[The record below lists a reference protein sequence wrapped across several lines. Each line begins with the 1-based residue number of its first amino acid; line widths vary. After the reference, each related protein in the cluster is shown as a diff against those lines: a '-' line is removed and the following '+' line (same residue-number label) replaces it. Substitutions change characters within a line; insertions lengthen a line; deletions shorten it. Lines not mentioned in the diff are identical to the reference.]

1 MFFPELTADE
11 LRRDLSDPTAVFLL
25 DVREPWEVAEG
36 AIPGA
41 VNIPLGSL
49 AERVDEVPRDRKIV
63 VVCRSGNRSRAA
75 TDALDRA
82 GWNAHN
88 LKGGMGAWER
98 ATAT

>member
-1 MFFPELTADE
+1 MFFPELTADDLRHE
-11 LRRDLSDPTAVFLL
+11 LAGPTPPFLL
-25 DVREPWEVAEG
+25 DVREPWEVAEV

-98 ATAT
+98 ATAA

>member
-1 MFFPELTADE
+1 MFFPEMTADE
-11 LRRDLSDPTAVFLL
+11 LRQELASATPPFVL

-36 AIPGA
+36 AIQGA
-41 VNIPLGSL
+41 VNIPLGL
-49 AERVDEVPRDRKIV
+49 LGERAGEVPRDRKIV

-88 LKGGMGAWER
+88 LKGGMGAWAR
-98 ATAT
+98 SAAA

>member
-1 MFFPELTADE
+1 MFFPEMTADE
-11 LRRDLSDPTAVFLL
+11 LRLELASATPPFVL

-36 AIPGA
+36 AIAGA
-41 VNIPLGSL
+41 LNIPLCDLGTR
-49 AERVDEVPRDRKIV
+49 ANEVPRDRKVV

-98 ATAT
+98 SAAA

>member
-11 LRRDLSDPTAVFLL
+11 LRAELAGPTPPFVL

-36 AIPGA
+36 AIAGA

-49 AERVDEVPRDRKIV
+49 GERVHEVPRDRKIV

-88 LKGGMGAWER
+88 LKGGMGAWGR
-98 ATAT
+98 SAAA